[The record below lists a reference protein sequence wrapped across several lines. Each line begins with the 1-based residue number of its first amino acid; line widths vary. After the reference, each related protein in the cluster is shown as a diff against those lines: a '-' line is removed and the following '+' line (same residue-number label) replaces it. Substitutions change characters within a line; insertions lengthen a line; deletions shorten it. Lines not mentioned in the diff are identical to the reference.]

1 MYVCIALPYN
11 NIHILWCPFTT
22 GYNFLLWSKMGGGPF
37 GIFCSLEILDIEIH
51 SRGLKDP
58 IVDSCWSILTPS
70 SKSLLQRYASS
81 DITGAIA
88 FLVRLCCIPQLCFFL
103 QELPEQWNNVK
114 KQAVL
119 MKQAVAPLQATEV
132 GIIRRKLA
140 TFDVSP
146 LKEQNYCT
154 SCMQYIYKSR
164 VIILLSNVMWLLKVY
179 L

>member
-1 MYVCIALPYN
+1 MYNL
-11 NIHILWCPFTT
+11 
-22 GYNFLLWSKMGGGPF
+22 
-37 GIFCSLEILDIEIH
+37 
-51 SRGLKDP
+51 
-58 IVDSCWSILTPS
+58 S

-81 DITGAIA
+81 DIVYTGAIT
-88 FLVRLCCIPQLCFFL
+88 FLVRLFCIPHLCSFL

-146 LKEQNYCT
+146 LEEYNHCA
-154 SCMQYIYKSR
+154 SCMQYI
-164 VIILLSNVMWLLKVY
+164 
-179 L
+179 